1 MTRDTMF
8 MDWKNQYCLND
19 YTALGIL
26 QIQYNPNQ
34 ITNDV
39 IHGIEQKKSQ
49 DLYGDSR
56 HRE

>member
-1 MTRDTMF
+1 MF